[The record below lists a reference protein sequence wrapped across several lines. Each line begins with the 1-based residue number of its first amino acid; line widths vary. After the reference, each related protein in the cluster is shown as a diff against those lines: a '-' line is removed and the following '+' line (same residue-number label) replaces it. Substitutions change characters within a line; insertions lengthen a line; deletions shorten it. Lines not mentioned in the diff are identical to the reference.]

1 MFATDRNL
9 GSYLTGCLTDAQTAF
24 TMAELGHQT
33 HEHVEKRRERRFR
46 ISQTASIYSFN
57 PRRVEKTPLKL
68 LDVSSSGLGIST
80 AQPLHCGS
88 EIQVLLENALV
99 LGEVRYCAP
108 VGHAFHSG
116 IRIESVLRWSRSRS
130 VHPVNSIRVRSM
142 R

>member
-57 PRRVEKTPLKL
+57 PLRVEKTPLKL
-68 LDVSSSGLGIST
+68 LDV
-80 AQPLHCGS
+80 
-88 EIQVLLENALV
+88 
-99 LGEVRYCAP
+99 
-108 VGHAFHSG
+108 
-116 IRIESVLRWSRSRS
+116 
-130 VHPVNSIRVRSM
+130 
-142 R
+142 